1 MCNPKVASTPAQV
14 IEGQYLDQQKLMTL
28 LKDVYGISEE
38 GKNNFRVE
46 VKQKI
51 FSTVPCWH
59 YEHSSDSTGIRYTPR
74 STPVMPLSPR
84 CLVLDSFPSDN
95 PLMKCSGSDTGLSS
109 VCQTMILTRAK
120 QPEMTKVLWLFK
132 RRLGKHRILSI
143 WSASICW
150 LHFEWSVGVWKLVV
164 LQKS

>member
-51 FSTVPCWH
+51 FSTVPC
-59 YEHSSDSTGIRYTPR
+59 
-74 STPVMPLSPR
+74 
-84 CLVLDSFPSDN
+84 
-95 PLMKCSGSDTGLSS
+95 
-109 VCQTMILTRAK
+109 
-120 QPEMTKVLWLFK
+120 
-132 RRLGKHRILSI
+132 
-143 WSASICW
+143 
-150 LHFEWSVGVWKLVV
+150 
-164 LQKS
+164 